1 MTIKKPKKISP
12 EPQSQTVAVNDI
24 ELEVIIAGRGN
35 PKFAILLHGFPETN
49 YSWREQIPYLVE
61 MGYEIYAPNMRGYGQ
76 SSKPPLISD
85 YDIGHLTD
93 DVAALIDIG
102 AQGREV
108 TLVGH
113 DWGAAVAWAFAIQ
126 RKRQLKHLIV
136 MNVPHPSIM
145 RAGLKTWAQMKK
157 SWYIFFFQL
166 PKIPE
171 WRILKD
177 NAIAITKVFRGA
189 AVDKSKFP
197 DEVCKVYRDNALIP
211 GAMTAMINYYRAAL
225 SGLRGANGPKLPK
238 IEIPV
243 LMIWGEADKALGI
256 ELTQGYEGVRYSDLV
271 EDFTLKTLPNVSHWV
286 QQEAP
291 DAVNAIMGEWLKLK

>member
-1 MTIKKPKKISP
+1 MTTKKSEKISQ
-12 EPQSQTVAVNDI
+12 EPQTNMLAVNGI

-49 YSWREQIPYLVE
+49 YSWREQIPFLVAN
-61 MGYEIYAPNMRGYGQ
+61 GYEVYAPNMRGYGR
-76 SSKPPLISD
+76 SSKPPLVSD

-102 AQGREV
+102 AGGRDV

-126 RKRQLKHLIV
+126 AKRPLKHLIV

-145 RAGLKTWAQMKK
+145 KAGLRTWAQIKK

-177 NAIAITKVFRGA
+177 NAVAIAKVFRGA
-189 AVDKSKFP
+189 AIDKSKFP
-197 DEVCKVYRDNALIP
+197 DEVCDVYRKNALIP

-225 SGLRGANGPKLPK
+225 SGLRSANGPDLPK
-238 IEIPV
+238 IKIPV
-243 LMIWGEADKALGI
+243 LMIWGEEDTALGI
-256 ELTQGYEGVRYSDLV
+256 ELTQGYDGLRYEDLV
-271 EDFTLKTLPNVSHWV
+271 ENFTLKTLPNVSHWV

-291 DAVNAIMGEWLKLK
+291 EAVNAIMSEWLKRN